1 VDPALVIIGVSFRSA
16 PVAVREGFWID
27 ESGYAEALA
36 GLLRCEAVDEVA
48 VLSTCNR
55 TEFMVWTPDASQAA
69 NSVLRYLTREYNL
82 RLAEWSKFHRHV
94 DDAAMTHLL
103 RLASGLDSLV
113 FGEADIT
120 ARIEFAYRAGVQ
132 ARSIG
137 RCLEAILLKALAVA
151 RRVRTETEIVSNL
164 SLNSL
169 APVELAR
176 QLFGDFE
183 KRGLVIFGSGKK
195 SQRIAEFFRNAGM
208 TQVEVVPPNRG
219 QGTLKVA
226 LNSADLLLTCLPDA
240 SFALQRNHVAEF
252 TRDRER
258 RLVII
263 DTAVPRNVDP
273 AVCELPGVALQNI
286 DQLNEFVLRNAKQQH
301 NLVVQAEKILRR
313 EAAGFLGQVASERVN
328 PMVADFRSR
337 LWRVC
342 SEELERLNEE
352 YGPFTEE
359 QHEILNTLAEH
370 VMQRIASSLARTLA
384 DPPNASEQETLA
396 NFLQGLF
403 QVEAVM
409 GTPVAK
415 AGQGPE
421 QERSAPCAAAG
432 EQN

>member
-1 VDPALVIIGVSFRSA
+1 VDSALVIIGVSFRSA
-16 PVAVREGFWID
+16 PVAVREKFWIS

-55 TEFMVWTPDASQAA
+55 TEFVVWTSDASQAA

-94 DDAAMTHLL
+94 DDAAMNHLL

-137 RCLEAILLKALAVA
+137 RCLEAILLKVLAVA
-151 RRVRTETEIVSNL
+151 RRVRTETEIRSNL

-176 QLFGDFE
+176 LLYEDFE
-183 KRGLVIFGSGKK
+183 KRGLVVFGSGKK
-195 SQRIAEFFRNAGM
+195 SQRIAELFRNAGM
-208 TQVEVVPPNRG
+208 TRVEVVSPNRG
-219 QGTLKVA
+219 PGALRIA
-226 LNSADLLLTCLPDA
+226 LNSADLLLTCSSDTG
-240 SFALQRNHVAEF
+240 SSLQRNHVAEF

-273 AVCELPGVALQNI
+273 AVCELPGVVLQNI

-301 NLVVQAEKILRR
+301 NLVVQAEKILRC
-313 EAAGFLGQVASERVN
+313 EAAGFLAQMASEQVN
-328 PMVADFRSR
+328 PMVAEFRSH
-337 LWRVC
+337 LGRVC
-342 SEELERLNEE
+342 SEELERVNEE

-359 QHEILNTLAEH
+359 QHEVLNALAER

-384 DPPNASEQETLA
+384 DPPSTLEQETLS
-396 NFLQGLF
+396 NLLQGMF
-403 QVEAVM
+403 HVEAAK
-409 GTPVAK
+409 GTSATE
-415 AGQGPE
+415 AEE
-421 QERSAPCAAAG
+421 QAVPCPASG
-432 EQN
+432 EQR

>member
-1 VDPALVIIGVSFRSA
+1 MDPALVIIGVSFRSA

-36 GLLRCEAVDEVA
+36 GLLRCQAVDEVA

-55 TEFMVWTPDASQAA
+55 TEFVVWTPDASQAA

-82 RLAEWSKFHRHV
+82 RLADWSKFHRHV

-120 ARIEFAYRAGVQ
+120 ARFEFAYRAGVQ

-195 SQRIAEFFRNAGM
+195 SQRIAELFRNAGM
-208 TQVEVVPPNRG
+208 AQVEVVPPNRG

-258 RLVII
+258 QLIII

-342 SEELERLNEE
+342 SEELERLNED

-396 NFLQGLF
+396 NLLQGLF
-403 QVEAVM
+403 QVEAAVV
-409 GTPVAK
+409 TPAAT

-421 QERSAPCAAAG
+421 QEHSAPCAASG

>member
-27 ESGYAEALA
+27 ESAYAEVLA
-36 GLLRCEAVDEVA
+36 GLLRCQAVDEVA

-55 TEFMVWTPDASQAA
+55 TEFVVWTSDASQAA

-82 RLAEWSKFHRHV
+82 RLADWSKFHRHV
-94 DDAAMTHLL
+94 DDAAITHLL

-120 ARIEFAYRAGVQ
+120 ARFEFAYRAGVQ

-183 KRGLVIFGSGKK
+183 KRSLVIFGSGKK
-195 SQRIAEFFRNAGM
+195 SQRIAELFRNAGM
-208 TQVEVVPPNRG
+208 SQVEVVPPNRG

-252 TRDRER
+252 TRDRDR
-258 RLVII
+258 QLVII

-273 AVCELPGVALQNI
+273 AVCELPAVALQNI

-342 SEELERLNEE
+342 SEELERLNED

-396 NFLQGLF
+396 NLLQGLF
-403 QVEAVM
+403 QVEAAM
-409 GTPVAK
+409 GTPAAK
-415 AGQGPE
+415 AGHGPE
-421 QERSAPCAAAG
+421 QERSAPCAASG

>member
-1 VDPALVIIGVSFRSA
+1 MDPALVIIGVSFRSA
-16 PVAVREGFWID
+16 PVAVREGFWIN

-55 TEFMVWTPDASQAA
+55 TEFIVWTRDASLAS

-82 RLAEWSKFHRHV
+82 RLADWSKFHRHV

-120 ARIEFAYRAGVQ
+120 ARFEFAYRAGVQ

-137 RCLEAILLKALAVA
+137 RCLEAILLKALSVA

-176 QLFGDFE
+176 QLYGDFE

-195 SQRIAEFFRNAGM
+195 IQRIAELFRNAGM
-208 TQVEVVPPNRG
+208 TRVEVVPPNRG
-219 QGTLKVA
+219 PGTLRIA
-226 LNSADLLLTCLPDA
+226 LNSSDLLLTCLPDA
-240 SFALQRNHVAEF
+240 GFALQRNHVAEF
-252 TRDRER
+252 TRDRDC

-273 AVCELPGVALQNI
+273 AVCELPGVELQNI

-301 NLVVQAEKILRR
+301 NLVVQAEKILHR
-313 EAAGFLGQVASERVN
+313 EAAGFLRQVASERVN
-328 PMVADFRSR
+328 PMVAEFRSH
-337 LWRVC
+337 LGRVC

-359 QHEILNTLAEH
+359 QHEVLNALAEQ
-370 VMQRIASSLARTLA
+370 VKQRIASSLARTLA
-384 DPPNASEQETLA
+384 DPPSALEHETLS
-396 NFLQGLF
+396 NLLQGLF
-403 QVEAVM
+403 HAEAAM
-409 GTPVAK
+409 GTPAAE

-421 QERSAPCAAAG
+421 QEERVRCAATG
-432 EQN
+432 EQT

>member
-1 VDPALVIIGVSFRSA
+1 MDPALVIIGVSFRSA
-16 PVAVREGFWID
+16 PVAIREKFWID

-55 TEFMVWTPDASQAA
+55 TEFIVWTPDASHAA

-82 RLAEWSKFHRHV
+82 GLAEWSKFHRHV

-120 ARIEFAYRAGVQ
+120 ARIEFAYRGGVQ

-137 RCLEAILLKALAVA
+137 RCLEAILLKVLAVA

-176 QLFGDFE
+176 QLCGDFE

-195 SQRIAEFFRNAGM
+195 CQRIAELFRNAGM
-208 TQVEVVPPNRG
+208 SRVEVVPPNRG
-219 QGTLKVA
+219 PGALKTA
-226 LNSADLLLTCLPDA
+226 LNSADLLLTCLPEA
-240 SFALQRNHVAEF
+240 GFVLQRAHVAEF
-252 TRDRER
+252 TRDRDR
-258 RLVII
+258 QLVII
-263 DTAVPRNVDP
+263 DTAVPRNIDP
-273 AVCELPGVALQNI
+273 AVCDLPGVTLENI

-301 NLVVQAEKILRR
+301 NVVVQAERILCR
-313 EAAGFLGQVASERVN
+313 EAAGFLRQVASEQMN
-328 PMVADFRSR
+328 PMVAQFRSH
-337 LWRVC
+337 LGRVC
-342 SEELERLNEE
+342 SEELERVNEE

-384 DPPNASEQETLA
+384 DPPSALEQEMFSHL
-396 NFLQGLF
+396 LQGLF
-403 QVEAVM
+403 HVEAV
-409 GTPVAK
+409 GTSAE
-415 AGQGPE
+415 AAQDSE
-421 QERSAPCAAAG
+421 QEDRVRCGTSG
-432 EQN
+432 E

>member
-1 VDPALVIIGVSFRSA
+1 VDSALVIIGVSFRSA
-16 PVAVREGFWID
+16 PVAVREKFWIS

-55 TEFMVWTPDASQAA
+55 TEFVVWTSDASQAA

-82 RLAEWSKFHRHV
+82 SLAEWSKFYRHV
-94 DDAAMTHLL
+94 DDAAMNHLL

-120 ARIEFAYRAGVQ
+120 ARVEFAYRAGVQ

-137 RCLEAILLKALAVA
+137 RCLEAILLKVLAVA

-176 QLFGDFE
+176 QLYEDFE
-183 KRGLVIFGSGKK
+183 KRGLVVFGSGKK
-195 SQRIAEFFRNAGM
+195 SQRIAELFRNAGM
-208 TQVEVVPPNRG
+208 TRVEVVSPNRG
-219 QGTLKVA
+219 SGALRIA
-226 LNSADLLLTCLPDA
+226 LNSADLLLTCSSDT
-240 SFALQRNHVAEF
+240 SFSLQRNHVAEF

-273 AVCELPGVALQNI
+273 AVCELPGVVLQNI

-301 NLVVQAEKILRR
+301 NLVVQAEKILSR
-313 EAAGFLGQVASERVN
+313 EAAGFFTQVASEHVN
-328 PMVADFRSR
+328 PMVAEFRSH
-337 LWRVC
+337 LGRVC
-342 SEELERLNEE
+342 SEELERVNEE

-359 QHEILNTLAEH
+359 QHEALNALAER

-384 DPPNASEQETLA
+384 DPPSAVEQETLS
-396 NFLQGLF
+396 NLLQGMF
-403 QVEAVM
+403 HVE
-409 GTPVAK
+409 VAK
-415 AGQGPE
+415 GASASEAEE
-421 QERSAPCAAAG
+421 QAVPCPASG
-432 EQN
+432 EQR